1 MSGLALY
8 LRLAGASIRSRM
20 QYRAS
25 FLMEATGIFLL
36 HLVEFGA
43 LWALFDRFG
52 GIKGWRLEEVGLFYG
67 IINVGFAIA
76 DALGSGFDELSN
88 MVKAGEFDRVL
99 VRPRSTALQ
108 IAGQDISIKRMGR
121 LVMGLIVLSW
131 ACWSLGMVWSVAKV
145 TLLVMAVGAGVATFM
160 GVFILQATMAFWTVE
175 SLEIM
180 NTLTYGGIET
190 AQYPLSIYRP
200 WMRRLFTYVV
210 PLACV
215 NYCPGLAIL
224 GREDPLGGPGWL
236 CWISPVAGFVFLFVA
251 LKVWGVGVRHYRSTG
266 S

>member
-1 MSGLALY
+1 
-8 LRLAGASIRSRM
+8 M

-25 FLMEATGIFLL
+25 FLMEACGTFLL

-52 GIKGWRLEEVGLFYG
+52 QIKGWGFAEIGLFYG

-76 DALGSGFDELSN
+76 DALGSGFDEVGG

-108 IAGQDISIKRMGR
+108 VAGQDISIKRVGR
-121 LVMGLIVLSW
+121 LTMGLLVLGW
-131 ACWSLGMVWSVAKV
+131 AVWSLGVVWTAGKMA
-145 TLLVMAVGAGVATFM
+145 LLVFAIGAGAATFL
-160 GVFILQATMAFWTVE
+160 GVFILQATLAFWTVE

-180 NTLTYGGIET
+180 NTLTYGGTET
-190 AQYPLSIYRP
+190 AQYPLSIYRN
-200 WMRRLFTYVV
+200 WMRRLFTYAV

-215 NYCPGLAIL
+215 NYYPGLVIL
-224 GREDPLGGPGWL
+224 GKADPLGAPWWLGWVTP
-236 CWISPVAGFVFLFVA
+236 CAGFVFLFAA
-251 LKVWGVGVRHYRSTG
+251 LRVWRVGERRYLSTG

>member
-1 MSGLALY
+1 MNGVALY
-8 LRLAGASIRSRM
+8 FRLVWASVRARM

-25 FLMEATGIFLL
+25 FLMEAGGTFLL

-52 GIKGWRLEEVGLFYG
+52 QVAGWRLAEIGLFYG

-76 DALGSGFDELSN
+76 DALGSGFDEFPA
-88 MVKAGEFDRVL
+88 MVKTGEFDRVL

-108 IAGQDISIKRMGR
+108 IAGQDVSIKRVGR
-121 LVMGLIVLSW
+121 LTMGLLVLGW
-131 ACWSLGMVWSVAKV
+131 ACWSLGVVWTVGKGV
-145 TLLVMAVGAGVATFM
+145 LLVFAVGAGAATFL
-160 GVFILQATMAFWTVE
+160 GLFILQATMAFWTVE

-180 NTLTYGGIET
+180 NTLTYGGTET
-190 AQYPLSIYRP
+190 AQYPLSIYRS
-200 WMRRLFTYVV
+200 WMRRLFTYAV

-215 NYCPGLAIL
+215 NYYPGLVIL
-224 GREDPLGGPGWL
+224 GKADPLGGPAWLGWVT
-236 CWISPVAGFVFLFVA
+236 PVAGFVFLFVA
-251 LKVWGVGVRHYRSTG
+251 LKLWGVGERHYRSTG